1 MPEDVAYIIKSL
13 QEHGFEAYA
22 VGGCVRDS
30 ILGREPEDWDITTSA
45 LPQEVKKIFR
55 KTVDTGIEHGTV
67 TVLLRGKP
75 NEQTDGKATGTPDD
89 AADRKTTGKT
99 DRNMVG
105 INGYEVTTYRIDGD
119 YADGRHPDSVAF
131 TPSLLEDLKRRDFT
145 INAMAYNEEAGLVD
159 EFGGIEDLKEGV
171 IRCVGDPDARF
182 SEDALRIL
190 RALRFAA
197 QLDFCIAQPTEDA
210 IGRHVENLDRV
221 SKERIQTELSKL
233 LCSAHPER
241 VGDIF
246 RLRMQAHICP
256 KFSLVNAGIFSEI
269 KEANKAAN
277 AKYSFPEIE
286 TESPGDG
293 FSEIKNRNSANG
305 FPALPLTLKYLR
317 YAILTAGMQETDAE
331 TLLKELK
338 LDNDTIKKA
347 AVLSDRLPKPIPS
360 EKYAVK
366 KAMQGMT
373 PELFK
378 ELLSLKKMFRKTAV
392 YQAACGEEDAGALEA
407 LLSEILQRDEPVYL
421 LDLVVRGSDL
431 IAAGIAPGPKLGMIL
446 EEMLDDVQREP
457 VHNSVLYLLSQHAV
471 HRA

>member
-1 MPEDVAYIIKSL
+1 MEQKIEQTKKQNPLRIALPEDVAFIIGSL
-13 QEHGFEAYA
+13 REHGFEAYA

-45 LPQEVKKIFR
+45 LPEEVKRIFR
-55 KTVDTGIEHGTV
+55 KTIDTGIEHGTV
-67 TVLLRGKP
+67 TVLLRRG
-75 NEQTDGKATGTPDD
+75 
-89 AADRKTTGKT
+89 AD
-99 DRNMVG
+99 G

-131 TPSLLEDLKRRDFT
+131 TPSLAEDLKRRDFT
-145 INAMAYNEEAGLVD
+145 INAMAYNEEDGLVD
-159 EFGGIEDLKEGV
+159 EFGGMEDLKEGM

-197 QLDFCIAQPTEDA
+197 QLDFRIDQPTEDA
-210 IGRHVENLDRV
+210 IGHHIKNLENV
-221 SKERIQTELSKL
+221 SRERIQTELSKL

-241 VGDIF
+241 VEDIF
-246 RLRMQAHICP
+246 RLQMQNHICP
-256 KFSLVNAGIFSEI
+256 KFPLVNVGVFSEI
-269 KEANKAAN
+269 DAGEGTGDNTEKNTKENIKEN
-277 AKYSFPEIE
+277 AI
-286 TESPGDG
+286 G
-293 FSEIKNRNSANG
+293 FSAV
-305 FPALPLTLKYLR
+305 PLERKYLR
-317 YAILTAGMQETDAE
+317 YAVLTAGMREADTAE
-331 TLLKELK
+331 LLKELK

-347 AVLSDRLPKPIPS
+347 VMLSARLLQPIAP

-373 PELFK
+373 PDLFR
-378 ELLSLKKMFRKTAV
+378 ELLFLKKRFRKTAL
-392 YQAACGEEDAGALEA
+392 YRSACGSEDAEALEG
-407 LLSEILQRDEPVYL
+407 LLAEILRRDEPVYL
-421 LDLVVRGSDL
+421 SDLVVRGSDL

-471 HRA
+471 RR